1 MSAASF
7 DYDLIVIGGGP
18 AGQAACLALKQRL
31 GRVAV
36 IDEQHRPGGQILRQ
50 PPAAFTVR
58 NWLTGRDYRAL
69 QTQLRAFEAL
79 DGIDWLGGRSVLGLQ
94 PQGDG
99 WRVLAGDGGVVKGFS
114 ARRVLIATGC
124 YDMTEPLP
132 GWTLPGAMSAGAVQ
146 AFVKSQ
152 KLVPGR
158 RIALAGTHPLQLLI
172 ADQILE
178 AGGQVAV
185 VAFSQTLSSSLGK
198 MLHHPLAVLTNL
210 PRLFGVLG
218 TALRMAGRG
227 TAIRFGDRP
236 VAVLGD
242 AEVSG
247 LRLQKSGDVDCDSVA
262 FCFGFLPQSDLTRAA
277 GLKVGPGRIGG
288 WAAHH
293 DDWMRSSCAGIH
305 VAGET
310 VGVKGAEAAS
320 AEGELAGIGI
330 LLDAGRITEQDAQ
343 AETVAARRRR
353 ARALTFSALLED
365 VGDPGP
371 FTGLKPPAETI
382 LCRCEDVTLGAIER
396 ARDVSA
402 EPGAIKLATRCGMG
416 PCQGRNCEHLLLQ
429 QLPDAVRR
437 KPGFR
442 ARFPARPV
450 RIGDF
455 SPRG

>member
-1 MSAASF
+1 MSAADF

-36 IDEQHRPGGQILRQ
+36 LDEQQRPGGQILRQ
-50 PPAAFTVR
+50 PPVAFTVR

-69 QTQLRAFEAL
+69 QAQLKAFEAL
-79 DGIDWLGGRSVLGLQ
+79 DGVTWLGGRSVLGVQ
-94 PQGDG
+94 PEGDG
-99 WRVLAGDGGVVKGFS
+99 WRVLASDGAAVSGFT

-124 YDMTEPLP
+124 YDMTAPLP

-158 RIALAGTHPLQLLI
+158 RIALAGAHPLQLLV
-172 ADQILE
+172 AEQIVE

-185 VAFSQTLSSSLGK
+185 VAFTQTLTSALAK
-198 MLHHPLAVLTNL
+198 VFRHPRAVLSNL
-210 PRLFGVLG
+210 PRLLGVMMS
-218 TALRMAGRG
+218 AARMMRG
-227 TAIRFGDRP
+227 GVPIRFGDRP

-242 AEVSG
+242 SEVTG
-247 LRLQKSGDVDCDSVA
+247 LSLEASGDVDCDTVA

-277 GLKVGPGRIGG
+277 GLDVCPGRVGG
-288 WAAHH
+288 WVARH
-293 DDWMRSSCAGIH
+293 DDWMRSSRAGLY

-320 AEGELAGIGI
+320 AEGRIAGLGI
-330 LLDAGRITEQDAQ
+330 LLDAGRLTESEARV
-343 AETVAARRRR
+343 EAASPRRRR
-353 ARALTFSALLED
+353 GRALAFSALLED
-365 VGDPGP
+365 VGDPTA
-371 FTGLKPPAETI
+371 FTVLKPPADTI
-382 LCRCEDVTLGAIER
+382 ICRCEDVTLGAISQ
-396 ARDVSA
+396 AVSIVSD
-402 EPGAIKLATRCGMG
+402 PGAIKLATRCGMG

-429 QLPDAVRR
+429 QLPGAADTQ
-437 KPGFR
+437 PGFR
-442 ARFPARPV
+442 PRFPARPV

-455 SPRG
+455 TA

>member
-1 MSAASF
+1 MSGF

-50 PPAAFTVR
+50 PPAAFTVA

-69 QTQLRAFEAL
+69 QEQLKAFEAL
-79 DGIDWLGGRSVLGLQ
+79 DGVDWLGGRSVLGVQ
-94 PQGDG
+94 PEGDG
-99 WRVLAGDGGVVKGFS
+99 WRVLVSDGGVVKGIA

-124 YDMTEPLP
+124 YDMTAPLP

-152 KLVPGR
+152 RLVPGR
-158 RIALAGTHPLQLLI
+158 RIALAGTHPLQILI

-185 VAFSQTLSSSLGK
+185 VAFTQTLSSALAK
-198 MLHHPLAVLTNL
+198 VLRHPRAVLANL
-210 PRLFGVLG
+210 PRLLGVLAG
-218 TALRMAGRG
+218 AIRMAGQG

-236 VAVLGD
+236 VEVLGD
-242 AEVSG
+242 TEVVG
-247 LRLQKSGDVDCDSVA
+247 LRLQTSGDVDCDSVA

-277 GLKVGPGRIGG
+277 GVKVGPGPLGG
-288 WAAHH
+288 WIAHH
-293 DDWMRSSCAGIH
+293 DEWMRSSRPGLH

-310 VGVKGAEAAS
+310 VGVKGAEVAS
-320 AEGELAGIGI
+320 AEGALAGIGI
-330 LLDAGRITEQDAQ
+330 LLDAGRITERDAR
-343 AETVAARRRR
+343 AEAVVARRRR
-353 ARALTFSALLED
+353 ARALAFSALLED
-365 VGDPGP
+365 VGDPSP
-371 FTGLKPPAETI
+371 FTGLKPSAETV
-382 LCRCEDVTLGAIER
+382 LCRCEDVTFAAVDQASR
-396 ARDVSA
+396 VAPC
-402 EPGAIKLATRCGMG
+402 PGAIKLATRCGMG

-429 QLPDAVRR
+429 QLPEQADPQ
-437 KPGFR
+437 PGFR

-455 SPRG
+455 STQD